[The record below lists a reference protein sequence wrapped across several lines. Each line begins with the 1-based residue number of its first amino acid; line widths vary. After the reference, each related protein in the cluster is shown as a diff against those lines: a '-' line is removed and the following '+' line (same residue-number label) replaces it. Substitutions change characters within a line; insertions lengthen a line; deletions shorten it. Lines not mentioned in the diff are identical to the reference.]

1 MFQHPRIAA
10 VLPLV
15 LALSSCTSREDAAAA
30 LKEAETAIT
39 AQHADALRY
48 APDAFKEIM
57 TVYAAA
63 RRSLD
68 SGDYRAAI
76 RNADDAAARARAL
89 PATITAGKDALR
101 PRWGEV
107 HGNLSLTISSLEQRL
122 ADVART
128 GRRPAGVTAAQLAEA
143 RSALDTLR
151 AGMRQAAGAW
161 EAGDLSDALHA
172 AERLQ
177 VRGVAALE
185 LVGVRMGPHGAQ

>member
-1 MFQHPRIAA
+1 MSQRPRIVFA
-10 VLPLV
+10 LPLV

-30 LKEAETAIT
+30 LQQAEAAIT
-39 AQHADALRY
+39 AQHADAIRY
-48 APDAFKEIM
+48 APDAFQEIM
-57 TVYAAA
+57 TAYSAA

-68 SGDYRAAI
+68 SGDYRAAV
-76 RNADDAAARARAL
+76 RSAADAAAGARAL
-89 PATITAGKDALR
+89 PAAITAGKDALR
-101 PRWGEV
+101 PRWGEL
-107 HGNLSLTISSLEQRL
+107 HGNLSLTITSLEQRL
-122 ADVART
+122 ADVDRT

-177 VRGVAALE
+177 ARGIAALE
-185 LVGVRMGPHGAQ
+185 LVGVRMGPHGAR